1 MGTDDARSWGR
12 RPLPPV
18 EGSTRSS
25 PAGEENGREPIR
37 DLVARARARTRAHS
51 RAPHVLVP
59 SGPARSG
66 PATHLPNL
74 HFKPQRRQPV
84 APDGSEDEAAPSR
97 QPYS

>member
-1 MGTDDARSWGR
+1 MGTNDAKSWGR

-25 PAGEENGREPIR
+25 SAGEENGREPIR
-37 DLVARARARTRAHS
+37 DLVARART

-74 HFKPQRRQPV
+74 HFKPQRRRLV
-84 APDGSEDEAAPSR
+84 APDGSGDEACTSA